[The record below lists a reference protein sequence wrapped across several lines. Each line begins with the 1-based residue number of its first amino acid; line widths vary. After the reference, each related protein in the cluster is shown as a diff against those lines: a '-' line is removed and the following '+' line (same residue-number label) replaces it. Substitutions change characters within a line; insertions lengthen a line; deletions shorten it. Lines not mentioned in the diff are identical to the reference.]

1 MPAPLTVCLVNEY
14 FPPFAHGGG
23 EWSTEALARSLAARG
38 HRVVVVTPNYG
49 ASAVQERDGVRI
61 RRFRLPFVVKWVE
74 GRPIIR
80 GRYRLPFYLYA
91 GFVVARLARREKV
104 TLLHVQNSRM
114 LVPGVIARLITGLPL
129 VFTIRDTNIMHD
141 APVCLLGREE
151 GPCDCG
157 VRKLGKLWRQCSVE
171 YHRLYQP
178 SRSPLLTKLSF
189 LYLKL
194 ESYLK
199 QFSFRWVDAVVGVS
213 AGILDVHRRSGL
225 LQKTSRV
232 EVVYS
237 IPPLAP
243 VPSPSEVEVLRKR
256 LGLMG
261 KRVVLYVGKFS
272 PGKGTADLMKAA
284 ERVVA
289 SVPGVLF
296 VFVGEGKLGA
306 TGAHIRSLGPLPNRE
321 VLALY
326 PLADVVVS
334 PSWIPDALSR
344 VILEALWAGRPVIG
358 TRTGGTPEL
367 IQDGKNGLLV
377 EKCDPDSL
385 ARAIET
391 VLRDDALRAS
401 LAAGARRH
409 VEERFRPEESLDRLL
424 AVYEAVRT

>member
-1 MPAPLTVCLVNEY
+1 
-14 FPPFAHGGG
+14 
-23 EWSTEALARSLAARG
+23 
-38 HRVVVVTPNYG
+38 
-49 ASAVQERDGVRI
+49 
-61 RRFRLPFVVKWVE
+61 
-74 GRPIIR
+74 
-80 GRYRLPFYLYA
+80 
-91 GFVVARLARREKV
+91 
-104 TLLHVQNSRM
+104 
-114 LVPGVIARLITGLPL
+114 
-129 VFTIRDTNIMHD
+129 
-141 APVCLLGREE
+141 
-151 GPCDCG
+151 
-157 VRKLGKLWRQCSVE
+157 
-171 YHRLYQP
+171 
-178 SRSPLLTKLSF
+178 
-189 LYLKL
+189 
-194 ESYLK
+194 
-199 QFSFRWVDAVVGVS
+199 
-213 AGILDVHRRSGL
+213 
-225 LQKTSRV
+225 
-232 EVVYS
+232 
-237 IPPLAP
+237 
-243 VPSPSEVEVLRKR
+243 
-256 LGLMG
+256 MG
-261 KRVVLYVGKFS
+261 KRVVLYVGKVS
-272 PGKGTADLMKAA
+272 WGKGTADLVKAA

-306 TGAHIRSLGPLPNRE
+306 TGAHIRCLGRLPNRE